1 MCGMFTLV
9 NINYSKLSVSTI
21 NESFLKGKS
30 RGPEN
35 STTKHFLNS
44 FCGFHRLAIT
54 PLKI

>member
-1 MCGMFTLV
+1 MCGIFTLV